1 MQVFYGKMKKLSR
14 YSIKR
19 KIDSISEE
27 NSELITPSDNNTPR
41 LDKKEV
47 DIDSPEFR

>member
-1 MQVFYGKMKKLSR
+1 MQVFYGKMKKFSR

-27 NSELITPSDNNTPR
+27 NSAMITASDNTTPR
-41 LDKKEV
+41 LDLN
-47 DIDSPEFR
+47 